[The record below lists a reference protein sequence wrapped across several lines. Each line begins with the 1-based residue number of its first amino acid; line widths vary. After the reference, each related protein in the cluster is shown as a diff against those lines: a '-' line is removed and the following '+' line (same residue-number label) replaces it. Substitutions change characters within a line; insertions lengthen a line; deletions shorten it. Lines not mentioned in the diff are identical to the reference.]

1 MYDEYL
7 GESHGILRNTVR
19 RFVEREIAPFVDR
32 WEREKGFPRELY
44 QKAGEAGFFG
54 IGSPEAYGGT
64 PCDIFHEIVVV
75 EEMIR
80 CGSVGLV
87 SGLFCSGIAMPPI
100 VAMGSEDQ
108 KERFLPPII
117 RGETI
122 AVLGVTEPSGGSDVA
137 NLRTRAVRDGDH
149 YIVNGSKTFITSGV
163 RADLVTAAV
172 RTGGEGAGGISL
184 LLIERGT
191 PGFTV
196 SKNIEKMGWHA
207 SDTAE
212 LSFID
217 CQVPRENLRGRKQR
231 IPGNRC
237 QFSKGAAVSGGT
249 GPNRGSNGP
258 GALHRVRPGTQGFWE
273 NPHGVSG
280 DPPQAGKDGDP
291 SGGLETVQL
300 PGGGNDWKYGK
311 CI

>member
-1 MYDEYL
+1 MRQRRKQVNTMYDEYL

-217 CQVPRENLRGRKQR
+217 CQVPRENLLGTKTADSWESLSIFKRSGCIWRYRPKPWLKWPWSSPSST
-231 IPGNRC
+231 PGNARLLGKP
-237 QFSKGAAVSGGT
+237 SW
-249 GPNRGSNGP
+249 
-258 GALHRVRPGTQGFWE
+258 GFR
-273 NPHGVSG
+273 
-280 DPPQAGKDGDP
+280 
-291 SGGLETVQL
+291 
-300 PGGGNDWKYGK
+300 
-311 CI
+311 